1 MESDRSLVS
10 LSLFPLHDEFFLR
23 PDLSNLRWCAWVSD
37 QKSTHTNVGWWV
49 GVGRDARD
57 FEGVGSS
64 PVVGAGFNRAGHF
77 CLLVQNI

>member
-1 MESDRSLVS
+1 
-10 LSLFPLHDEFFLR
+10 
-23 PDLSNLRWCAWVSD
+23 
-37 QKSTHTNVGWWV
+37 VGWWV
-49 GVGRDARD
+49 GVGRDARV